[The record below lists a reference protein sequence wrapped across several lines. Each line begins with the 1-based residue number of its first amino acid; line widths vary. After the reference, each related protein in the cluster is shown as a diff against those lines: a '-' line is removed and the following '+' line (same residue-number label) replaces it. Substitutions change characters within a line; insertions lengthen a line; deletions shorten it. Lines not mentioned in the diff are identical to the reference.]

1 MDKFSLYDFLSFFLP
16 GVLAA
21 FIGYQCLPD
30 GVVVFKS
37 LNELTDGL
45 LFLMVALTLGL
56 AIHRLTFGFLGIKW
70 YKKWLYPPIS
80 TLVANEY
87 TGVSIK
93 FKELN
98 ERFNPKKISAG
109 DLFDEAYF
117 YLEYHDKITTA
128 KAFQSMYFFLR
139 NVFTIALV
147 LLPLVLL
154 LTLWGDF
161 FLDWKH
167 GFYYTLGIVAL
178 LLVLP
183 NITVFYRIKMVERIF
198 NSYYVAMAYAESKK

>member
-1 MDKFSLYDFLSFFLP
+1 MNKFSLYDFLSFFLP

-45 LFLMVALTLGL
+45 LSLMVALTLGL
-56 AIHRLTFGFLGIKW
+56 GVHRLTFGLLGLDW
-70 YKKWLYPPIS
+70 YKKWLYPPIK
-80 TLVANEY
+80 TLVSDKYPDIAK
-87 TGVSIK
+87 K
-93 FKELN
+93 FKGLD
-98 ERFNPKKISAG
+98 ERFNTKKLSPD

-117 YLEYHDKITTA
+117 YLEFHDKITTA

-147 LLPLVLL
+147 LLPFGLL

-167 GFYYTLGIVAL
+167 GFYYTLGLVAL

-183 NITVFYRIKMVERIF
+183 NIAVFYRIKMVERIF